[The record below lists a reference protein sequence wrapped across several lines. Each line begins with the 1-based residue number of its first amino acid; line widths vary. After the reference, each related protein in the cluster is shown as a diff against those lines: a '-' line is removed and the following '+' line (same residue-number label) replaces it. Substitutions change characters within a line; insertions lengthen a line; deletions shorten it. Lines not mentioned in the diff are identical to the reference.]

1 MGASLEN
8 VAQAAAR
15 DGLTEAA
22 VQLQAAAD
30 ARKCWACGCLRHALD
45 AIDRALP
52 GASRPASLAET
63 MVSARARLVPQRYE
77 CLGCDVCYPAV
88 ALNPLGTIGGCS
100 LDEAVCPTETV
111 EIRAGWPPLP
121 DRIACCAIKHQ
132 SLSARLTAKI

>member
-8 VAQAAAR
+8 LAQAAAR

-77 CLGCDVCYPAV
+77 PDGRRY
-88 ALNPLGTIGGCS
+88 
-100 LDEAVCPTETV
+100 
-111 EIRAGWPPLP
+111 P